1 MKRRCEE
8 RIKERYLLVD
18 GLIRIERVEF
28 GRIVEEERVERMEID
43 TRTCDRADEEIDE
56 GTMILETHTA
66 ANVEAVVVEFRATR
80 LA

>member
-8 RIKERYLLVD
+8 CIKERYLLVD

-28 GRIVEEERVERMEID
+28 GRIVDEERVERLEID
-43 TRTCDRADEEIDE
+43 TRAYDRTDEEVDE
-56 GTMILETHTA
+56 GTMILEAHAA
-66 ANVEAVVVEFRATR
+66 ANVEAVVVEFRAAS

>member
-18 GLIRIERVEF
+18 GLIRIESVEF
-28 GRIVEEERVERMEID
+28 GRIVDEERVERMEID
-43 TRTCDRADEEIDE
+43 TRAYDRADEEVDE
-56 GTMILETHTA
+56 WTMILEAYAA
-66 ANVEAVVVEFRATR
+66 ANVEAVVVEFRAAS